1 MKKLFILGTF
11 LFISSI
17 PMVSCTDD
25 DDKDPNFMPPD
36 IVMGGGDVE
45 SEYPEDLPAPG
56 ASVMYTPSL
65 NANMYRPISV
75 KYSSAYPPI
84 SSWKTENTR
93 IIAYMDGYKPAIKTL
108 KAYQESVNKYG
119 SSTTLP
125 KQAATGRF
133 YTKKIDGRWWLVDP
147 EGCLHLERSATS
159 LRKGTSSR
167 NKTAWNSKF
176 GTDEKWLSTTQ
187 RELSEI
193 GFHGTGAFCTGT
205 YSLIQTHNASNPSSP
220 LTLAPSFAFLSQFKS
235 AKSYNY
241 PGGSDDNAA
250 GLVFY
255 NGWTEWCELY
265 LAGSAFADYLR
276 DPNVLGFFSDNEIN
290 FSSNSSRIL
299 DRFLAISNSSDPAY
313 VAAKAFMDSKGTQN
327 VTDDLNNEFAG
338 IVAEKYYK
346 AVKEAVKKVDD
357 KLLYLGTRLHGTP
370 KYMEGVVRAAGKY
383 CDVISINYYSRWSP
397 ELTTAIADWANWA
410 DKPFLVSEFYTK
422 GVEDSDLN
430 NQSGAGYSVPTQNE
444 RAYAYQHFTLGL
456 LEAKN
461 CIGWHWFKYQDDDG
475 TDNSS
480 KPANKGLYD
489 NSYQLF
495 PYLSFFARELNFN
508 AYDLIQYFDK

>member
-133 YTKKIDGRWWLVDP
+133 
-147 EGCLHLERSATS
+147 
-159 LRKGTSSR
+159 
-167 NKTAWNSKF
+167 
-176 GTDEKWLSTTQ
+176 
-187 RELSEI
+187 
-193 GFHGTGAFCTGT
+193 
-205 YSLIQTHNASNPSSP
+205 SNPSSP

-255 NGWTEWCELY
+255 NGWAEWCESY

-313 VAAKAFMDSKGTQN
+313 VAAKAFMDSKGTQS

-461 CIGWHWFKYQDDDG
+461 CVGWHWFKYQDDDG

-508 AYDLIQYFDK
+508 AYDLIQYFDNITSASISMPLSEEPVSVVKKGFPVPADIMTTSPFSIHSIAFHLL

>member
-133 YTKKIDGRWWLVDP
+133 YTKKIDGRWWLVEQ

-159 LRKGTSSR
+159 LRKGASSR
-167 NKTAWNSKF
+167 KKTA
-176 GTDEKWLSTTQ
+176 
-187 RELSEI
+187 
-193 GFHGTGAFCTGT
+193 
-205 YSLIQTHNASNPSSP
+205 
-220 LTLAPSFAFLSQFKS
+220 
-235 AKSYNY
+235 
-241 PGGSDDNAA
+241 
-250 GLVFY
+250 
-255 NGWTEWCELY
+255 
-265 LAGSAFADYLR
+265 
-276 DPNVLGFFSDNEIN
+276 
-290 FSSNSSRIL
+290 
-299 DRFLAISNSSDPAY
+299 
-313 VAAKAFMDSKGTQN
+313 
-327 VTDDLNNEFAG
+327 
-338 IVAEKYYK
+338 
-346 AVKEAVKKVDD
+346 
-357 KLLYLGTRLHGTP
+357 
-370 KYMEGVVRAAGKY
+370 
-383 CDVISINYYSRWSP
+383 
-397 ELTTAIADWANWA
+397 
-410 DKPFLVSEFYTK
+410 
-422 GVEDSDLN
+422 
-430 NQSGAGYSVPTQNE
+430 
-444 RAYAYQHFTLGL
+444 
-456 LEAKN
+456 
-461 CIGWHWFKYQDDDG
+461 
-475 TDNSS
+475 
-480 KPANKGLYD
+480 
-489 NSYQLF
+489 
-495 PYLSFFARELNFN
+495 
-508 AYDLIQYFDK
+508 

>member
-1 MKKLFILGTF
+1 MKKIFILGAL
-11 LFISSI
+11 LFITSI
-17 PMVSCTDD
+17 PMVFCTDD

-45 SEYPEDLPAPG
+45 SEYPEDLPVPG
-56 ASVMYTPSL
+56 ASVVYAPSL

-84 SSWKTENTR
+84 SSWTTGNTR

-167 NKTAWNSKF
+167 NKAAWNSRF

-205 YSLIQTHNASNPSSP
+205 YSLIQIHNASNPSSP

-255 NGWTEWCELY
+255 NGWAEWCDSY

-299 DRFLAISNSSDPAY
+299 DRFLAINSSNDPAY
-313 VAAKAFMDSKGTQN
+313 VAAKGFMDSKGVQS
-327 VTDDLNNEFAG
+327 VTDALNNEFAG

-346 AVKEAVKKVDD
+346 AVKEAVMKVDD

-370 KYMEGVVRAAGKY
+370 KYMEGVMRAAGKY

-397 ELTTAIADWANWA
+397 ELTTAIADWASWA

-430 NQSGAGYSVPTQNE
+430 NQSGAG
-444 RAYAYQHFTLGL
+444 
-456 LEAKN
+456 
-461 CIGWHWFKYQDDDG
+461 
-475 TDNSS
+475 
-480 KPANKGLYD
+480 
-489 NSYQLF
+489 
-495 PYLSFFARELNFN
+495 
-508 AYDLIQYFDK
+508 

>member
-1 MKKLFILGTF
+1 
-11 LFISSI
+11 
-17 PMVSCTDD
+17 MVSCTDD

-235 AKSYNY
+235 AKSYSY

>member
-167 NKTAWNSKF
+167 NKTAWNSRF
-176 GTDEKWLSTTQ
+176 GTDEKWLSITQ

-220 LTLAPSFAFLSQFKS
+220 LTLAPSF
-235 AKSYNY
+235 
-241 PGGSDDNAA
+241 
-250 GLVFY
+250 
-255 NGWTEWCELY
+255 
-265 LAGSAFADYLR
+265 
-276 DPNVLGFFSDNEIN
+276 
-290 FSSNSSRIL
+290 
-299 DRFLAISNSSDPAY
+299 
-313 VAAKAFMDSKGTQN
+313 
-327 VTDDLNNEFAG
+327 
-338 IVAEKYYK
+338 
-346 AVKEAVKKVDD
+346 
-357 KLLYLGTRLHGTP
+357 
-370 KYMEGVVRAAGKY
+370 
-383 CDVISINYYSRWSP
+383 
-397 ELTTAIADWANWA
+397 
-410 DKPFLVSEFYTK
+410 
-422 GVEDSDLN
+422 
-430 NQSGAGYSVPTQNE
+430 
-444 RAYAYQHFTLGL
+444 
-456 LEAKN
+456 
-461 CIGWHWFKYQDDDG
+461 
-475 TDNSS
+475 S
-480 KPANKGLYD
+480 KPVQECEVL
-489 NSYQLF
+489 
-495 PYLSFFARELNFN
+495 
-508 AYDLIQYFDK
+508 